1 MSNGNTAALEA
12 WRDACARLAALGEEV
27 FAEPYPTAD
36 ADQADAAAHLVQQV
50 VCWMNWSVWH
60 ADPRRP
66 FFHRQNDLI
75 TQWGGPNA
83 DNIYRHARIDTS
95 RRYRIRGRMNSCEE
109 WVLAIRCGFMHQPK
123 WGTVHEAY
131 ASDFGI
137 GAGESF
143 ELILGGDP
151 MPGVNWVPLP
161 DGAIMASFREYYFD
175 WVAADPA
182 FLTIECLDD
191 DVDEPAPRLTQE
203 DVSARIADAVA
214 GVEHSVRNWNSYL
227 NEHRAGATDNV
238 MAAPH
243 KVTKGLAA
251 ARYAFCFWNLAPD
264 EALVLETTV
273 PDARYW
279 SFQLYEMGT
288 YELVDMV
295 EHQSSLNHK
304 QVTVDPDGK
313 VRVVLAHSDPGVAN
327 WLDTANRPVGQFTYR
342 FFWAA
347 GDPTFH
353 TRVVK
358 LADLDTQLPDTARV
372 TPDER
377 AAQLAARRAHFA
389 FRYRT

>member
-12 WRDACARLAALGEEV
+12 WRDACARLSALGEEV

-83 DNIYRHARIDTS
+83 DNIYRHARIDPS

-191 DVDEPAPRLTQE
+191 DVDEPALRLTQE

-214 GVEHSVRNWNSYL
+214 GVRT
-227 NEHRAGATDNV
+227 R
-238 MAAPH
+238 
-243 KVTKGLAA
+243 
-251 ARYAFCFWNLAPD
+251 
-264 EALVLETTV
+264 
-273 PDARYW
+273 
-279 SFQLYEMGT
+279 
-288 YELVDMV
+288 
-295 EHQSSLNHK
+295 SS
-304 QVTVDPDGK
+304 P
-313 VRVVLAHSDPGVAN
+313 
-327 WLDTANRPVGQFTYR
+327 
-342 FFWAA
+342 
-347 GDPTFH
+347 
-353 TRVVK
+353 
-358 LADLDTQLPDTARV
+358 
-372 TPDER
+372 
-377 AAQLAARRAHFA
+377 
-389 FRYRT
+389 